1 MACNCLSRAWH
12 LCISSQRL
20 TGFLARPTFRNYA
33 TAKFAKSSWMEFSAN
48 NGIRLLNRPLWRKD
62 FNVMGSVG
70 KRRLLIQSKGLHG
83 KANSGHSR
91 AKFNMSERH
100 KSVAM
105 YTVSVVILVC
115 GGSYAAV
122 PLYRLYCQVQNT
134 GNVLPDYRFHPGPTV
149 FISQKPH
156 SEYFQFI

>member
-1 MACNCLSRAWH
+1 MACKCLSRAWH
-12 LCISSQRL
+12 LRISSQRL
-20 TGFLARPTFRNYA
+20 TGVLARPAGRNYA
-33 TAKFAKSSWMEFSAN
+33 TTKFPKFSWMQLCAN
-48 NGIRLLNRPLWRKD
+48 DGIRFLNRSLWQRD
-62 FNVMGSVG
+62 FNVTGLLG
-70 KRRLLIQSKGLHG
+70 KNRILIQGKGLHG

-134 GNVLPDYRFHPGPTV
+134 GHFLPNKQLTWLDFP
-149 FISQKPH
+149 IC
-156 SEYFQFI
+156 